1 MTRLSMEG
9 EPQEV
14 PPRSLGCVEGSMH
27 DHIRDRGADQ
37 MRARLWLWLRAFRQ
51 RQSPIARSLQQP
63 FECTALRGMLV
74 RIGLFQSFQVDQL
87 PANSWQFRGRG
98 QPDQT
103 EVRLGVV

>member
-1 MTRLSMEG
+1 MTRLSMNG

-14 PPRSLGCVEGSMH
+14 PPRSLGCVERSTH
-27 DHIRDRGADQ
+27 DHFRQRSVDQ
-37 MRARLWLWLRAFRQ
+37 MRARLWLRAFRQ
-51 RQSPIARSLQQP
+51 LQSSIALSLQQP

-74 RIGLFQSFQVDQL
+74 RIGLFQPFQVDQL
-87 PANSWQFRGRG
+87 PANSWQFCGRG